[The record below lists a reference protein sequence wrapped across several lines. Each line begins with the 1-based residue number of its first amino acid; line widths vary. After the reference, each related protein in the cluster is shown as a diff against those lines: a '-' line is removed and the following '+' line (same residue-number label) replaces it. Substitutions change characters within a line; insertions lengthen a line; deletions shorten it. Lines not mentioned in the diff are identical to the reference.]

1 MRGAARAPAS
11 VGIEVAGV
19 IARRILAPAWRST
32 QCEDQADDYYRKT
45 IVSHD
50 VAPSKA
56 ESPFDFENGSHYS
69 PESPAPSGVETIFIR
84 SVPNGMRSVP
94 ALPKLLTRR

>member
-50 VAPSKA
+50 VAPSKHGA
-56 ESPFDFENGSHYS
+56 RTVVGAKRKGTCLGQTVCAS
-69 PESPAPSGVETIFIR
+69 
-84 SVPNGMRSVP
+84 
-94 ALPKLLTRR
+94 